1 MSELSYAAWLGVGWE
16 GATQAPEHKKG
27 KVPLL
32 QTEFLEPCTEAAAR
46 RAPIS
51 LMPFPPPPASLLIVN
66 PNVSGSQLSLEAVY
80 FSASLATTLV
90 KATVIL

>member
-1 MSELSYAAWLGVGWE
+1 MLHGWVWA
-16 GATQAPEHKKG
+16 GKGPPRLQSTRKG
-27 KVPLL
+27 KFPFCRQNFWNLAL
-32 QTEFLEPCTEAAAR
+32 KQQAR